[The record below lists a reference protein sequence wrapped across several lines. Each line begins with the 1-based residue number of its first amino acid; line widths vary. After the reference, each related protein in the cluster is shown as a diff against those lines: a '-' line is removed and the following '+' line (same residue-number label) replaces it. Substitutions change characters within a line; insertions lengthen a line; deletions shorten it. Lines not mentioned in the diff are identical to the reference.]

1 MPKKDVYAS
10 IGTILTLGA
19 ILLLLLWFKLMIP
32 SPPIAEQGIE
42 VGYGVDP
49 DGEVGGSSGGQRGD
63 LAGTPDG
70 DFYAKQIE
78 APSFSERPAE
88 APKPQVSAAAASS
101 SESSSDNTLT
111 QDGDEVVSAS
121 SGGSGKGTADQA
133 DLERQRAA
141 QEEARRRTA
150 AEQQAHPQSPDTRT
164 MVSTRPARRASRP
177 AQPALGRSSRL
188 RQWRPGR

>member
-88 APKPQVSAAAASS
+88 APKPQVSAVAASS
-101 SESSSDNTLT
+101 SESPSDNTLT
-111 QDGDEVVSAS
+111 G
-121 SGGSGKGTADQA
+121 
-133 DLERQRAA
+133 
-141 QEEARRRTA
+141 
-150 AEQQAHPQSPDTRT
+150 
-164 MVSTRPARRASRP
+164 
-177 AQPALGRSSRL
+177 
-188 RQWRPGR
+188 W